1 MIMGDDPP
9 IPSPQA
15 VNVLER
21 EVPAGIDV
29 SLSTHLVVVPDEN
42 FEAAGIALLGIPNVH
57 LSLLVGR
64 CQICLPETA
73 GVGIYVEFYRGDENL
88 GGQLRYPWEGGG
100 NEVTL
105 IMEWSPEAAVAVGYY
120 QYPDGQ
126 LRQAFRFENVAS
138 FDRFA
143 LTAYNL
149 PAPGTTNT
157 APIEGRFDW
166 FEFRSYS

>member
-1 MIMGDDPP
+1 
-9 IPSPQA
+9 
-15 VNVLER
+15 
-21 EVPAGIDV
+21 
-29 SLSTHLVVVPDEN
+29 
-42 FEAAGIALLGIPNVH
+42 
-57 LSLLVGR
+57 
-64 CQICLPETA
+64 
-73 GVGIYVEFYRGDENL
+73 
-88 GGQLRYPWEGGG
+88 
-100 NEVTL
+100 
-105 IMEWSPEAAVAVGYY
+105 MEWSPEAAVAVGYY

-126 LRQAFRFENVAS
+126 LRQAFRFENVPS